1 MPRKGEN
8 IYKRKDGRWEAR
20 YIRDR
25 TESGK
30 AVYGYVYAKS
40 YYEVKRKVTKQ
51 IEQKNLVS
59 IVKRSLENEE
69 CEFQIFAEKWLASVK
84 LKVKESTYIKYRNIL
99 YLYIYPYYKNISY
112 NSISYQDLI
121 KFREELLAKGG
132 RNKTGLSVK
141 TVTDIFSVLKNIF
154 HYSEQCG
161 YPSPCNLKGIVKKQT
176 LKEPRVL
183 SYSEQTKL
191 YQYLCKN
198 LNYKNLGVLICFYT
212 GIRIGE
218 ICALQWEDISLQE
231 KTLNVCHT
239 LQRIQTLNDPYCKT
253 KIIVSVP
260 KSDCS
265 KRIIPLPDTLVEIIK
280 LNHNDF
286 KGYILTGSESKYV
299 EPRTME
305 NHLKKVLRECGI
317 KNITFHALR
326 HTFATRCIEA
336 GVDVKSLSE
345 MLGHASVNITMNRY
359 VHPSMEMKR
368 KNIEKYSALFA
379 VK

>member
-218 ICALQWEDISLQE
+218 ICALQEI
-231 KTLNVCHT
+231 KIYICHMVSV
-239 LQRIQTLNDPYCKT
+239 RMGSY
-253 KIIVSVP
+253 IIV
-260 KSDCS
+260 
-265 KRIIPLPDTLVEIIK
+265 TL
-280 LNHNDF
+280 
-286 KGYILTGSESKYV
+286 
-299 EPRTME
+299 
-305 NHLKKVLRECGI
+305 
-317 KNITFHALR
+317 
-326 HTFATRCIEA
+326 
-336 GVDVKSLSE
+336 
-345 MLGHASVNITMNRY
+345 
-359 VHPSMEMKR
+359 KR
-368 KNIEKYSALFA
+368 KILQLSCVA
-379 VK
+379 VLVLENQL